1 MSAFVVDVILTDG
14 SVETGVL
21 GGWGS
26 GWAELDGRRID
37 DVAFIDARS
46 DESGGDR

>member
-1 MSAFVVDVILTDG
+1 MIVTAVLTDG

-26 GWAELDGRRID
+26 GWAEIDGRRID

-46 DESGGDR
+46 DESGDER